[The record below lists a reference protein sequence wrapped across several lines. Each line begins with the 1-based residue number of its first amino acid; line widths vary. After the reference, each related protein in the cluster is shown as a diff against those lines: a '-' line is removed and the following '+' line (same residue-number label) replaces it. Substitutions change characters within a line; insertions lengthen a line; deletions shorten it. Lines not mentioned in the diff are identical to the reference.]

1 MLGFIKKGLIL
12 IKSQECKVREVI
24 VDNDYMTF
32 PYKIKVDKCVKTCN
46 DIENLYFKI
55 CLPDSV
61 KNISVKS
68 FHLITKK
75 TVFKNISFHKSCKC
89 DCLLDKKVCNNFQKW
104 NSEKLDANA

>member
-75 TVFKNISFHKSCKC
+75 NCV
-89 DCLLDKKVCNNFQKW
+89 
-104 NSEKLDANA
+104 